1 MDWTCCFWF
10 RFWSLSP
17 ARFLLFCSSVSRFI
31 SIPPTQR
38 APGAASPVLRAPPRR
53 PGRFSRKT
61 PVRQGRGGGA
71 GGGRLS
77 EGHPSPS
84 RMTNSL
90 WVRSLPPRRPSQLII
105 SLALLASFR
114 WPSLPRKTSRGA
126 TLTTKPSPERARVR
140 DAGSPDRGGRI
151 FGCFFSF
158 FTGPE
163 FQIISASG
171 PRVGNHLSKSTAGRR
186 PASSAGTSCSDSA
199 NWRHRGQSGLALI
212 VICFLEPMS
221 QQPNDGY

>member
-10 RFWSLSP
+10 RFWSLRP
-17 ARFLLFCSSVSRFI
+17 ARFLLFCSSSGLSPSLPPSRLWG
-31 SIPPTQR
+31 R
-38 APGAASPVLRAPPRR
+38 PRR
-53 PGRFSRKT
+53 YLGPLPEGPADSAGR
-61 PVRQGRGGGA
+61 RGGG
-71 GGGRLS
+71 LS

-90 WVRSLPPRRPSQLII
+90 WVRSLPPRRPCQLII

-114 WPSLPRKTSRGA
+114 WPSLLRKTSRGA
-126 TLTTKPSPERARVR
+126 TLTTEPSPERARVR
-140 DAGSPDRGGRI
+140 DAGSPDRGGAWGI

-158 FTGPE
+158 FTRPE
-163 FQIISASG
+163 FRIISASG
-171 PRVGNHLSKSTAGRR
+171 PRVGNHLSKSTAGLQ